1 VVEGVVLAVLA
12 FALTLFK
19 EWEIISRAD
28 ILNSDVMVH
37 EYWMRRF
44 QDSALFTDR
53 LTDALVDTGYIP
65 PGHQGLLWV
74 ASRFIDPVHAAEML
88 PLILVP
94 LSAML
99 IFFIVREH
107 RAWPLAAWIAPILF
121 LLPWEI
127 HRFTGGHSRAFVHPI
142 VLFLVYLL
150 LRKKDVWAATVPP
163 LGVLL
168 YPTAGALAMLIY
180 GLAAFPLQRNHLID
194 KRRLVLA
201 VISGLCVL
209 LVGVGPRVLE
219 GQALGTITKA
229 EALEYPEF
237 GPNGQMHF
245 FNDDLVEYLKANY
258 SGFRLQNS
266 GSLLAVGALLM
277 FLLRPTNVRLL
288 RREVWMMAVA
298 SLALFGLSQLLL
310 FRLYLPQRYTYPLVP
325 FFCIVIAVAWKPTF
339 ESLSAFLH
347 RRARALPWI
356 VVPAL
361 SICLAIVAAVLAFR
375 FFPLGREWGQEK
387 LVAEALEGRPT
398 LLIALGTGA
407 LVILCLFMV
416 ASLRK
421 TAISAATVGAL
432 LGLSLVAGETA
443 MTGFRPSS
451 GRPCR
456 LPKLMEHLQTT
467 PKDTLVAGSPVGI
480 IDCVP
485 LMARRPVL
493 ISRKLYQ
500 PWHKPYFRI
509 IRPRMFDAVRAAY
522 GPSIEDIIKLRE
534 KYGVD
539 RFVFTNRSRTPR
551 GWKQKQ
557 PFTGI
562 VRSLLKRIRVPAASR
577 LPDRC
582 RTFEGEGAAVFDLA
596 CVAET

>member
-1 VVEGVVLAVLA
+1 
-12 FALTLFK
+12 
-19 EWEIISRAD
+19 
-28 ILNSDVMVH
+28 M
-37 EYWMRRF
+37 
-44 QDSALFTDR
+44 
-53 LTDALVDTGYIP
+53 
-65 PGHQGLLWV
+65 
-74 ASRFIDPVHAAEML
+74 
-88 PLILVP
+88 
-94 LSAML
+94 
-99 IFFIVREH
+99 
-107 RAWPLAAWIAPILF
+107 
-121 LLPWEI
+121 
-127 HRFTGGHSRAFVHPI
+127 
-142 VLFLVYLL
+142 
-150 LRKKDVWAATVPP
+150 
-163 LGVLL
+163 
-168 YPTAGALAMLIY
+168 
-180 GLAAFPLQRNHLID
+180 
-194 KRRLVLA
+194 
-201 VISGLCVL
+201 
-209 LVGVGPRVLE
+209 
-219 GQALGTITKA
+219 
-229 EALEYPEF
+229 
-237 GPNGQMHF
+237 
-245 FNDDLVEYLKANY
+245 
-258 SGFRLQNS
+258 
-266 GSLLAVGALLM
+266 
-277 FLLRPTNVRLL
+277 
-288 RREVWMMAVA
+288 
-298 SLALFGLSQLLL
+298 
-310 FRLYLPQRYTYPLVP
+310 
-325 FFCIVIAVAWKPTF
+325 
-339 ESLSAFLH
+339 
-347 RRARALPWI
+347 
-356 VVPAL
+356 
-361 SICLAIVAAVLAFR
+361 
-375 FFPLGREWGQEK
+375 
-387 LVAEALEGRPT
+387 AEALEGRPT